1 MKKIALYYG
10 PRVGFVRHFPCDV
23 PIKTISEL
31 AIYSDKQMREHV
43 FKIQGRRSDQPEAE
57 NNRLLQIPCLV
68 GFSDQYAALS
78 ESAIQGFL
86 SFIAQYDIEALY
98 LQNPPLQLAVQLERL
113 SVSMEILR
121 YVYKS
126 IDYDALREI
135 NATYPNVVFGQKDVL
150 RRLLVS
156 LYPLCRTDY
165 DKPAVFLFYGPTGVG
180 KSETANFLSSVMGQ
194 KLFRKQF
201 SMFNANEFASYLFG
215 GRHSQSCFAK
225 DLMER
230 ESNIILLD
238 EFDKANPIFHSAFYQ
253 FFDEGVYEDKNYRA
267 EIKKAVIVCTSNY
280 RSLQEVKE
288 TLGAP
293 LFARFDA
300 VIEFDTLSEETITK
314 IMDKEY
320 KACLETLEIE
330 ELHIVQTETT
340 RAKLIAL
347 VDKID
352 NSRQIKRIVR
362 NTISEMLL
370 DAKLQIGF
378 SGGNVKMTQ
387 TLISS

>member
-1 MKKIALYYG
+1 MKKIVIYYG
-10 PRVGFVRHFPCDV
+10 PKSGFARRLPRKT

-31 AIYSDKQMREHV
+31 AIQSDKQMREHV
-43 FKIQGRRSDQPEAE
+43 FKIQGRRSEVTEPE
-57 NNRLLQIPCLV
+57 NNKPHVPCLV

-98 LQNPPLQLAVQLERL
+98 LQNPPLQLTAQLQSLR
-113 SVSMEILR
+113 VSTKILR
-121 YVYKS
+121 YPYKS
-126 IDYDALREI
+126 IDYDMLREI
-135 NATYPNVVFGQKDVL
+135 KTAYSNVIIGQENVL

-156 LYPLCRTDY
+156 LYPLCKTDY

-180 KSETANFLSSVMGQ
+180 KSETAFFLSRIIGQ
-194 KLFRKQF
+194 KILRKQL
-201 SMFNANEFASYLFG
+201 SMFNTSEFASYLFG
-215 GRHSQSCFAK
+215 GRHSQNCFAK

-267 EIKKAVIVCTSNY
+267 EIKNAVIVCTSNY
-280 RSLQEVKE
+280 RSRQEVQE
-288 TLGAP
+288 TLGSS
-293 LFARFDA
+293 LFARFEA
-300 VIEFDTLSEETITK
+300 VIEFNSLSRETIIK

-320 KACLETLEIE
+320 NAYLDTLGSEELSIISLETIHSELIE
-330 ELHIVQTETT
+330 
-340 RAKLIAL
+340 L

-352 NSRQIKRIVR
+352 NSRQIKRVVR
-362 NTISEMLL
+362 NAISEALL
-370 DAKLQIGF
+370 DSI
-378 SGGNVKMTQ
+378 
-387 TLISS
+387 LIR